1 MDGTESQ
8 GISRVGKTVLVR
20 LMKSQIWYPPAS
32 SVALGGR
39 PQKRD
44 NDLCLP
50 FCLGERYPPALAL
63 MPDTSVS
70 LYIPLCLSSCYLS
83 PGGQR
88 E

>member
-50 FCLGERYPPALAL
+50 FCLGESCSPVPTL
-63 MPDTSVS
+63 MPETSV
-70 LYIPLCLSSCYLS
+70 PLCKPLVPFKLL
-83 PGGQR
+83 P
-88 E
+88 